1 MANTYIKIKEKEI
14 PVIIRNYRNTN
25 SIKIYF
31 RGNVLNISKSKYLS
45 KKRMLE
51 VVKQNEEQIYKQY
64 LKIISKEND
73 RIKHWYSGEK
83 ISYKGEDYI
92 ININYMDKKRIKIML
107 DKPNKIFELEI
118 PEILNGKDNKD
129 IIDKYVKRFLCIKT
143 KEYLEDRL
151 PYWSKKMKIEY
162 NICKV
167 GDAISKYGSCIPSK
181 KALHFSNRLIMLPKD
196 KIDAII
202 VHELSHMSYANH
214 SKQFYNLVQEY
225 IPNYFEIDKWL
236 KKNVN
241 KVMI

>member
-1 MANTYIKIKEKEI
+1 MASTYIKIKEKEI
-14 PVIIRNYRNTN
+14 PVIIRNYRHTN

-31 RGNVLNISKSKYLS
+31 KGNVLNISKSKYVS

-51 VVKQNEEQIYKQY
+51 VIKQNEEKIYEQY

-73 RIKHWYSGEK
+73 KIKHWYTGEK
-83 ISYKGEDYI
+83 ISYKGEDFHIQIEYVT
-92 ININYMDKKRIKIML
+92 KKRLKIIL
-107 DKPNKIFELEI
+107 DEENKLFIIEI
-118 PEILNGKDNKD
+118 PEILKDEDNKA
-129 IIDKYVKRFLCIKT
+129 IIDKYVKRFLCVKT
-143 KEYLEDRL
+143 KEYLEKRL
-151 PYWSKKMKIEY
+151 PYWSQKMKTEY

-181 KALHFSNRLIMLPKD
+181 KALHFSNRLIMLPED

-202 VHELSHMSYANH
+202 VHELSHMTYANH
-214 SKQFYNLVQEY
+214 SDKFYQLIQEY

-241 KVMI
+241 RVMI

>member
-14 PVIIRNYRNTN
+14 PVIIRNYRHTS

-45 KKRMLE
+45 KKKMLE
-51 VVKQNEEQIYKQY
+51 VIKQNEEKIYEQY

-73 RIKHWYSGEK
+73 KMKHWYTGEN
-83 ISYKGEDYI
+83 ISYKGEDFYVQI
-92 ININYMDKKRIKIML
+92 EYVTKKRLKIIL
-107 DKPNKIFELEI
+107 DEENKIFIIEI
-118 PEILNGKDNKD
+118 PEILKNEDNKA

-143 KEYLEDRL
+143 KEYLEKRL
-151 PYWSKKMKIEY
+151 PYWSQKMKTEY
-162 NICKV
+162 NTCKV
-167 GDAISKYGSCIPSK
+167 GDATSKYGSCIPSK

-202 VHELSHMSYANH
+202 VHELSHMTYANH
-214 SKQFYNLVQEY
+214 SDKFYQLIQVY

-241 KVMI
+241 RVMI